1 MKRQFKLEL
10 MTRRELA
17 SRWRVSTETIKRRER
32 AGILPVLKLGLGARY
47 RLRDVMRIE
56 DEALVSL

>member
-1 MKRQFKLEL
+1 

-17 SRWRVSTETIKRRER
+17 SRWRVSTETIERRER

-56 DEALVSL
+56 DEALDAMSRRTR

>member
-1 MKRQFKLEL
+1 MKTQFKLEL

-17 SRWRVSTETIKRRER
+17 SRWRVSTETIERRER

>member
-1 MKRQFKLEL
+1 MKTQFKLEL

>member
-1 MKRQFKLEL
+1 MKTPFNLEL